1 MTMGFLFRKQKEKN
15 KADGDKKPKE
25 VYRNYQGFPIDP
37 KDPIIETAR
46 ENYEMRKA
54 KGWNTRAEALEDFE
68 KYLDDNCMHRLIIR
82 SKAVQNFGY
91 IEDVY
96 TPHEGGGHGTLIFSE
111 EDGSVVGILFD
122 DGDFFQPLEEVRR
135 PEEELESEYRALL
148 DDSEIINNILVPAYN
163 ECQKNEKHW
172 AFVERDKF
180 TGKSLT
186 RYEMEI
192 LAKVLSELGEFEMVK
207 VDGRAQGIVFYTAIP
222 EKDEKR

>member
-1 MTMGFLFRKQKEKN
+1 
-15 KADGDKKPKE
+15 
-25 VYRNYQGFPIDP
+25 
-37 KDPIIETAR
+37 
-46 ENYEMRKA
+46 
-54 KGWNTRAEALEDFE
+54 
-68 KYLDDNCMHRLIIR
+68 MHRLIIR

-111 EDGSVVGILFD
+111 EDGSVTGILFD
-122 DGDFFQPLEEVRR
+122 DGDFFQPPEEVRR
-135 PEEELESEYRALL
+135 PKDELESEYRALL

-172 AFVERDKF
+172 AFVERNKF

-207 VDGRAQGIVFYTAIP
+207 VDGRAQGIVFYTVIP
-222 EKDEKR
+222 ENN